1 MEIISL
7 NEINIMRKADPESDN
22 DDAVEIEEK
31 PVAKVVEAPKV
42 EEVKIEKQEEKKK
55 EPVAKT

>member
-1 MEIISL
+1 
-7 NEINIMRKADPESDN
+7 MRKADPESDN